1 MQDSA
6 PASPSVEIPVTVLP
20 SIENSDPE
28 LTTPAPGVC
37 ESLPFFFR
45 LASYPPSFFSTRPPP
60 PTPTP
65 APTPAPSES
74 SSSTNS
80 IPSGDSANQPR
91 GWLMSQLR
99 NLYRLCTS
107 SVSAVSITAPAVGWT
122 QNIPML
128 KLDMGQSE
136 SALDDIELTAIIRAV
151 RSTGTTSKRRPNRR
165 PRISPSSSI
174 DQSQVLRAQGASPI
188 HRSRTSYANRSN
200 SRRIESRGSFGRTLY
215 RFPQLLSMNS
225 KPELQTDPEEG
236 TSPGDEQDPRNPPLA
251 TAVPETAPPTTPERA
266 SAATPEAPM
275 TAPPVGTDVSPGWS
289 RWIFN
294 GVSRRWTVLRG
305 RFAHHDVNE
314 NAHQSGKSPVSALHI
329 LIMSYL

>member
-1 MQDSA
+1 MQDAS
-6 PASPSVEIPVTVLP
+6 PASPSVDIPVTVLP

-37 ESLPFFFR
+37 ESLPFFFH
-45 LASYPPSFFSTRPPP
+45 LASYPPSFFSTRPPQ
-60 PTPTP
+60 PT
-65 APTPAPSES
+65 PTPAPSES
-74 SSSTNS
+74 PSSTNS
-80 IPSGDSANQPR
+80 IPTGDTANRPH

-99 NLYRLCTS
+99 NLYRLCTR
-107 SVSAVSITAPAVGWT
+107 SVPVVSITAPAVGWT

-128 KLDMGQSE
+128 KLDMAQSE
-136 SALDDIELTAIIRAV
+136 SALDDVELMSIIRAV
-151 RSTGTTSKRRPNRR
+151 RSTGTASKRRPSTR
-165 PRISPSSSI
+165 PRISPSSSV

-188 HRSRTSYANRSN
+188 QRSRTSYANRSN
-200 SRRIESRGSFGRTLY
+200 SRRIESRGGFGRTLY

-225 KPELQTDPEEG
+225 QPELQTGSEEG
-236 TSPGDEQDPRNPPLA
+236 ANPGDEQDPHNPPPA
-251 TAVPETAPPTTPERA
+251 TAVPETATPATPERA
-266 SAATPEAPM
+266 SAATPGTPM

-314 NAHQSGKSPVSALHI
+314 NAHKSGKSPVSALRI